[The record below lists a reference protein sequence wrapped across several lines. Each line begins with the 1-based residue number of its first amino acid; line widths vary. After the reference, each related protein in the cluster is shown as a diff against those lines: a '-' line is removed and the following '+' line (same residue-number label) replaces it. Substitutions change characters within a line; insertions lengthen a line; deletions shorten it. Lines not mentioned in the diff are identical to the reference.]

1 MVSVPIGCISHAS
14 CDDPAYIPPPP
25 PPPPGS
31 IEEKIASLDANLA
44 EIKVNVVHWHRL
56 TSVMR
61 HELDIV
67 QEKRDLEERNSHRL
81 QRRLKHEEGTLQVTK
96 DAILSLDKMKVLL
109 DYRMMVENEETQKKQ
124 LSAMRVDTVMLL
136 KDKSRALKAIQSVKS
151 SYDTAISDKREI
163 LFLHHLLEH
172 VHETLLEWQNGM
184 NSSIWAPSEILL
196 ACVDHES
203 KADAVRKTQQLRF
216 RTLMDTKKRGS
227 TASGARISD
236 MEPGDTSDDDS
247 GGPSSEEIIV
257 LKRKLAE
264 ITAEKEEFKRRA
276 KSEMYQLSCRECVDC
291 GKFSCW
297 LTVRI
302 FAPPSLTFFHLD
314 TLFFTINRTTVRRQ
328 DMETLMV
335 KSR

>member
-1 MVSVPIGCISHAS
+1 
-14 CDDPAYIPPPP
+14 
-25 PPPPGS
+25 
-31 IEEKIASLDANLA
+31 
-44 EIKVNVVHWHRL
+44 
-56 TSVMR
+56 MR

-67 QEKRDLEERNSHRL
+67 QEKRDLEERNLHRL

-216 RTLMDTKKRGS
+216 RTLMDTKKRSS

>member
-1 MVSVPIGCISHAS
+1 
-14 CDDPAYIPPPP
+14 
-25 PPPPGS
+25 
-31 IEEKIASLDANLA
+31 
-44 EIKVNVVHWHRL
+44 
-56 TSVMR
+56 MR

-67 QEKRDLEERNSHRL
+67 QEKRDLEERNLYRL

-109 DYRMMVENEETQKKQ
+109 DYRMMVENEESQKKQ

-264 ITAEKEEFKRRA
+264 ITAEKEEFKAASGRSIAERARSALGLVLHDPVPVRSQLERLLGVLFEIGGYPGIVWLGWQARGRRLRRWA
-276 KSEMYQLSCRECVDC
+276 LASPWRI
-291 GKFSCW
+291 
-297 LTVRI
+297 LTRLE
-302 FAPPSLTFFHLD
+302 PRH
-314 TLFFTINRTTVRRQ
+314 RR
-328 DMETLMV
+328 LG
-335 KSR
+335 

>member
-1 MVSVPIGCISHAS
+1 MPSGFISHAS
-14 CDDPAYIPPPP
+14 CDDPAYISPPPP
-25 PPPPGS
+25 PDS

-67 QEKRDLEERNSHRL
+67 QEKRDLEERNLYRL

-109 DYRMMVENEETQKKQ
+109 DYRMMVENEESQKKQ

-276 KSEMYQLSCRECVDC
+276 KSEMYQLSCRECADC

-302 FAPPSLTFFHLD
+302 FAPPSLTCFPLGYPLLHY
-314 TLFFTINRTTVRRQ
+314 Q
-328 DMETLMV
+328 
-335 KSR
+335 